1 MIDNHFRPHLPKL
14 TRPLIRLYK
23 WIGLH
28 PNQVTLL
35 SLVVSFV
42 AAYLIATHNFLP
54 AILLWWV
61 GRLFDGTDGIYA
73 RELGQTTPLGAFL
86 DILCDMASYSIM
98 IVGFSFAFPE
108 LQSTWIV
115 ILFFYVLCIT
125 GALALGSLE
134 EKKPR
139 IKNDNRGL
147 RFASGVAEG
156 GETGIAY
163 TAFLLFPGRINIL
176 AIVWIAIL
184 FVTVL
189 ARVVLAKKEL

>member
-23 WIGLH
+23 CTGLN

-35 SLVVSFV
+35 SLAVSFV
-42 AAYLIATHNFLP
+42 AAYLVAAHNFLP

-73 RELGQTTPLGAFL
+73 RELGQTTSFGAFL
-86 DILCDMASYSIM
+86 DILCDMAAYSIM

-125 GALALGSLE
+125 GALALGSLQ
-134 EKKPR
+134 EKRPS
-139 IKNDNRGL
+139 IKKDNRGL
-147 RFASGVAEG
+147 RFAS
-156 GETGIAY
+156 
-163 TAFLLFPGRINIL
+163 
-176 AIVWIAIL
+176 
-184 FVTVL
+184 
-189 ARVVLAKKEL
+189 